1 MLNKLSNTELS
12 HLITVV
18 VLYLDRGNAKKRS
31 QSPMKVDPM
40 TLHAPTLTAESQ
52 GH

>member
-12 HLITVV
+12 YLITVV
-18 VLYLDRGNAKKRS
+18 VLYLDRGTAKRRS
-31 QSPMKVDPM
+31 QSPTKVEPM
-40 TLHAPTLTAESQ
+40 TLHVHALTAESQ